1 MRTLLGDEIIDT
13 YHYCQ
18 KSDKDKM
25 NYYQNYEFTKEEKEK
40 ALSLRNRLIKFEAKV
55 RGKCNIKELLM
66 DPYHPEWQIEYF
78 EDIGY
83 IAFVN
88 ADRDRVDVYYYG
100 KTEDEA
106 FINATVSHELVVSE
120 EYEFFHRE
128 KLNLDYSKR
137 FLNGE
142 VTENDYHGPF
152 FFSELA
158 LQDFKK
164 YYGDNIPEMLIEN
177 YENHVNGIYKENFK
191 YDIAE
196 NRFVKKEKVMQKTR

>member
-1 MRTLLGDEIIDT
+1 MRTLLGDKIIDT

-18 KSDKDKM
+18 KSDRDKM
-25 NYYQNYEFTKEEKEK
+25 NYYQNHEFTKEEKEK

-152 FFSELA
+152 FFSELS

-164 YYGDNIPEMLIEN
+164 YYGDNIPAMLIQN
-177 YENHVNGIYKENFK
+177 YEDHVNGIYKENFK

-196 NRFVKKEKVMQKTR
+196 NRFVKKEKVMQKAR